1 MNTFLKILGP
11 IGIIYFALAFIG
23 GSYVV
28 SPLMIVMLSYCLYD
42 VIKSSKKMK
51 DE

>member
-1 MNTFLKILGP
+1 MNTFLKFLAP

-23 GSYVV
+23 GSHVV
-28 SPLMIVMLSYCLYD
+28 SPLMIAVLSYCLYS

>member
-1 MNTFLKILGP
+1 MNTFLKILIP

-23 GSYVV
+23 GSHVV
-28 SPLMIVMLSYCLYD
+28 SPLMIAVLSYCLYD
-42 VIKSSKKMK
+42 VIKKDKKMK